1 MARNRIIYASQ
12 SVWCNGE
19 VLYRVQ
25 SLGSTT
31 TFTSEDIF
39 ELGHLDIVDVVD
51 DVPAVAVTLNTND
64 FGDVRTLAILA
75 QLPVGEKRDMLM
87 APTSSGANLA
97 VVDSA
102 GAETGDYYHGVGLP
116 DFAITCGN
124 LPGVSLWAPV
134 QDECSL
140 GTLADNIDQ
149 TMWMDEVYINSLEF
163 SYTTGANA
171 TENYGAETDQKMW
184 LLNDG
189 RFINFE
195 SFEYSDLG
203 GGGTTITLVGI
214 VTDGL
219 ALAVLSDG
227 NNAFLR
233 KSEGGAPALSVYDD
247 SAADMSNYEIVA
259 GAATATQAGYAAGV
273 ITLPTGFTAAA
284 GDRFEVVYAADGYS
298 TTAIQSYFDILDD
311 DARPESI
318 GALRQGQVE
327 VYLIDPDDAPS
338 DWDEAVAWRFT
349 SATLSADLTREA
361 LAELGHLGPYDR
373 PLTLP
378 IPLTVTMDTT
388 AGDLEHWA
396 RFAGKLAEY
405 EAGTLDD
412 IDLADLF
419 GKENM
424 KLVVKVY
431 AQTDEE
437 AGGVGAARTLA
448 NDSAL
453 IGQDYWYNNAGT
465 PAMGTYAAA
474 GEREY
479 PLKTVVVEH
488 LKITDEA
495 YTLDV
500 GANATQTFGFR
511 STNDMYVIKGDIA
524 VADVTAGNKIRR
536 NG

>member
-75 QLPVGEKRDMLM
+75 QVAAGEKRDMLM

-97 VVDSA
+97 VVDEY

-124 LPGVSLWAPV
+124 LTGVSLWAPV

-189 RFINFE
+189 RFVNFE
-195 SFEYSDLG
+195 YLDVAAE
-203 GGGTTITLVGI
+203 TQMTIA
-214 VTDGL
+214 TDGGNI
-219 ALAVLSDG
+219 VDLSDG
-227 NNAFLR
+227 TMGFLR
-233 KSEGGAPALSVYDD
+233 RTLSGAPGVTWFNNTVGEAVN
-247 SAADMSNYEIVA
+247 MEVE
-259 GAATATQAGYAAGV
+259 AGV
-273 ITLPTGFTAAA
+273 ASDAENYVYNSATDTLYFPTGANAPVA
-284 GDRFEVVYAADGYS
+284 GDRVEVIYAADAYDS
-298 TTAIQSYFDILDD
+298 TTSNKYFEILDAD
-311 DARPESI
+311 DRPESV

-327 VYLIDPDDAPS
+327 VYLIDPDETYAAGWEDAI
-338 DWDEAVAWRFT
+338 AWRFT
-349 SATLSADLTREA
+349 SATITSDLTREA
-361 LAELGHLGPYDR
+361 LTELGHLGPYDR

-378 IPLTVTMDTT
+378 IPITVTMDTT

-396 RFAGKLAEY
+396 RFAGKLTEF
-405 EAGTLDD
+405 ESGDLDE

-419 GKENM
+419 GKDNLL
-424 KLVVKVY
+424 LVVKVY

-437 AGGVGAARTLA
+437 AGGGTGADRKILGAD
-448 NDSAL
+448 NEL
-453 IGQDYWYNNAGT
+453 IGQDYWYNST
-465 PAMGTYAAA
+465 MGTYI
-474 GEREY
+474 EDDQEY
-479 PLKTVVVEH
+479 PLKTIVVEH

-495 YTLDV
+495 YTLDL
-500 GANATQTFGFR
+500 GSNATQTFGFR
-511 STNDMYVIKGDIA
+511 STNDLYVVKGEVDLDDILS
-524 VADVTAGNKIRR
+524 GNKIRR

>member
-1 MARNRIIYASQ
+1 
-12 SVWCNGE
+12 VWCNGE

-39 ELGHLDIVDVVD
+39 ELGHLDIIDVVD

-75 QLPVGEKRDMLM
+75 QVAAGEKRDMLM
-87 APTSSGANLA
+87 APTSSGANLE
-97 VVDSA
+97 VVDAA
-102 GAETGDYYHGVGLP
+102 GASESRYYHGVGLP

-189 RFINFE
+189 RFVNFE
-195 SFEYSDLG
+195 SFTLAG
-203 GGGTTITLVGI
+203 AATTVSLDGV
-214 VTDGL
+214 VTDGNTI
-219 ALAVLSDG
+219 AVLSDG
-227 NNAFLR
+227 NMAFLR
-233 KSEGGAPALSVYDD
+233 KSEGGAPALTIF
-247 SAADMSNYEIVA
+247 AGGEATNYEILGNDSVP
-259 GAATATQAGYAAGV
+259 GTATATQAGYNSGV
-273 ITLPTGFTAAA
+273 ITLPTGFTAVA
-284 GDRFEVVYAADGYS
+284 GDLVEVIYAADGYS
-298 TTAIQSYFDILDD
+298 TTAMQSYFDILDN

-327 VYLIDPDDAPS
+327 VYLIDPDNSPAS
-338 DWDEAVAWRFT
+338 WDDAVAWRFT

-378 IPLTVTMDTT
+378 IPITVTMDTT

-396 RFAGKLAEY
+396 RFAGKLTEY
-405 EAGTLDD
+405 ENGTLDE
-412 IDLADLF
+412 IDLADLY

-424 KLVVKVY
+424 IMVLKVY

-453 IGQDYWYNNAGT
+453 IGQDYWDGADS
-465 PAMGTYAAA
+465 MGAYAAA
-474 GEREY
+474 GEREW
-479 PLKTVVVEH
+479 PLKTVIVEH

-511 STNDMYVIKGDIA
+511 STNDLYVVKGELALTDI
-524 VADVTAGNKIRR
+524 TTNKIRR